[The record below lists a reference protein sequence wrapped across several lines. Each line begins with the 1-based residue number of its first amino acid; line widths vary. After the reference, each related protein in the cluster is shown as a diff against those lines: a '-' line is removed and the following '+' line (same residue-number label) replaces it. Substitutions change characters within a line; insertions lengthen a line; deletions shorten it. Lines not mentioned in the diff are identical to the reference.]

1 MSLDK
6 ETCKEAWIANLKTL
20 PSLTAI
26 VGQEIREC
34 EYQSTDWVYPCVRL
48 DVDYK
53 PSINGCGP
61 DDAYVSIYCYS
72 AEKSSK
78 QSAHLASLIEDH
90 YHKINFKQDGHMFST
105 VVVQDVSKSTRSIF
119 AWETLV
125 TIFCQGV

>member
-1 MSLDK
+1 MTMNK
-6 ETCKEAWIANLKTL
+6 ETCKAAWIANLKTR
-20 PSLTAI
+20 TNITVI
-26 VGQEIREC
+26 VGDEIRELD
-34 EYQSTDWVYPCVRL
+34 YQATDWTYPCIRL

-61 DDAYVSIYCYS
+61 DDAYINIICYS

-78 QSAHLASLIEDH
+78 ESTHLASLIEDT

-105 VVVQDVSKSTRSIF
+105 VVVQDVGKSTRSIF
-119 AWETLV
+119 AWETPV

>member
-1 MSLDK
+1 MSLNK
-6 ETCKEAWIANLKTL
+6 EECKAAWIANLKTQ
-20 PSLTAI
+20 PTVTGI

-48 DVDYK
+48 DVDFK

-61 DDAYVSIYCYS
+61 DDAYVSIYCYT

-78 QSAHLASLIEDH
+78 QSEHIASIIEDL
-90 YHKINFKQDGHMFST
+90 YHKKPFTQNSHMFST

-125 TIFCQGV
+125 TVFCQAV